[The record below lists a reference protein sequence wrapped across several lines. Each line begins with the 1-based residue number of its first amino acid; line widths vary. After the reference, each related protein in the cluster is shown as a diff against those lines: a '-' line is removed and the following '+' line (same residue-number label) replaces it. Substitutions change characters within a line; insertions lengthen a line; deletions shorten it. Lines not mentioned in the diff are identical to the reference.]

1 MLIIYYNM
9 VLLSNVTRVPF
20 LWLALSRQNL
30 EKPTLAQRNSE
41 LLIKASEALQI
52 SDIYFRNPALPLGY
66 FQYLQEARHA

>member
-41 LLIKASEALQI
+41 LFTKTSETLQM
-52 SDIYFRNPALPLGY
+52 SDIYFPNPVLPLGY